1 MWFEAKFPE
10 FPLEEKCQQFYE
22 RSRNEAIPPTGI
34 TASFYLDLAEKIV
47 RSTVDWVDESG
58 NVIDPVY
65 QDVWAHSSQRF
76 ASSVGPLIKNGRC
89 LDLLDVCVKNIEKSV
104 SDMRTG
110 SGRAHDFWTRD
121 IFLAIDCIRDR
132 VPAARVERWLTDLSE
147 YDPRDIYLDISAK
160 FSPKDIHNWSVYSLT
175 GEQMRRQMGAADEL
189 DFIDE
194 HLKIQLQYRFTDM
207 GMYVDPHG
215 PMTYDLSVRQNLA
228 LLMKYGYD
236 GVYQPQVEEIL
247 RRGAWTQL
255 FYQSSTGEMPF
266 GGRSNQFHHTEG
278 MFCCVAEYM
287 AQKYWEAGEE
297 DIAGIFK
304 RAARKSA
311 LSLQRWVLDAEPFR
325 HIKNMF
331 PQASLHG
338 CDRYGYVTGYGLL
351 ASNLLA
357 LAALMSNDDIPE
369 KAAPADLGGYVLA
382 TPTDF
387 HRFWAAAGP
396 LHVEIDLAAQLE
408 FDATGLS
415 RIHHRDFPS
424 ELGLSGG
431 ILSNPTYRS
440 SIPPADRNYAIGP
453 MWRNLDG
460 EWRSLAETRPKQC
473 LVNLVHET
481 PELVEFEIEY
491 AGESIVKEHYWI
503 TPQKVRITYQL
514 AKKRIR
520 VTVPLLKTDGQVHSL
535 IQVEE
540 HEISVTY
547 RGGIFTA
554 KCLDPECRVSR
565 ENKHYPNRNGVYDIG
580 VFEVDSN
587 ELSIELTFEK
597 KRRE

>member
-1 MWFEAKFPE
+1 
-10 FPLEEKCQQFYE
+10 
-22 RSRNEAIPPTGI
+22 
-34 TASFYLDLAEKIV
+34 
-47 RSTVDWVDESG
+47 
-58 NVIDPVY
+58 
-65 QDVWAHSSQRF
+65 
-76 ASSVGPLIKNGRC
+76 
-89 LDLLDVCVKNIEKSV
+89 
-104 SDMRTG
+104 
-110 SGRAHDFWTRD
+110 
-121 IFLAIDCIRDR
+121 
-132 VPAARVERWLTDLSE
+132 
-147 YDPRDIYLDISAK
+147 
-160 FSPKDIHNWSVYSLT
+160 
-175 GEQMRRQMGAADEL
+175 
-189 DFIDE
+189 
-194 HLKIQLQYRFTDM
+194 
-207 GMYVDPHG
+207 
-215 PMTYDLSVRQNLA
+215 
-228 LLMKYGYD
+228 
-236 GVYQPQVEEIL
+236 
-247 RRGAWTQL
+247 
-255 FYQSSTGEMPF
+255 MPF

>member
-22 RSRNEAIPPTGI
+22 RSKNEVVIPTEI

-47 RSTVDWVDESG
+47 RSAADWVNEKGD
-58 NVIDPVY
+58 VIDPVY
-65 QDVWAHSSQRF
+65 QGVWAHSSQRF
-76 ASSVGPLIKNGRC
+76 ASFVGPLIKKGRC
-89 LDLLDVCVKNIEKSV
+89 FDLLELCVKNIDKSV
-104 SDMRTG
+104 RDMKTG
-110 SGRAHDFWTRD
+110 SGRGHDFRTRD

-132 VPAARVERWLTDLSE
+132 VPAAQVEQWLADMGDYQPQELFLYVSSKK
-147 YDPRDIYLDISAK
+147 PAK
-160 FSPKDIHNWSVYSLT
+160 EIHNWSVYSLT
-175 GEQMRRQMGAADEL
+175 GEQMRRHMGVADEL
-189 DFIDE
+189 AFIDE
-194 HLKIQLQYRFTDM
+194 HLKIQLEYRFTDM
-207 GMYVDPHG
+207 GMYIDPHG

-228 LLMKYGYD
+228 LLMTYGYD
-236 GVYQPQVEEIL
+236 GAYRPQVEEIL

-255 FYQSSTGEMPF
+255 FYQSTTGEMPF

-287 AQKYWEAGEE
+287 AQKYWDAGEK

-325 HIKNMF
+325 HVKNMF

-351 ASNLLA
+351 ASNLFA

-369 KAAPADLGGYVLA
+369 KLTPADLGGYVMT
-382 TPTDF
+382 TPTEF

-408 FDATGLS
+408 FDATGLG

-431 ILSNPTYRS
+431 LLSNPTYRS
-440 SIPPADRNYAIGP
+440 SIPPAEKNYAIGP

-460 EWRSLAETRPKQC
+460 EWCSLAETQPKEC
-473 LVNLVHET
+473 VVNLVHET
-481 PELVEFEIEY
+481 PGLVEFEIEY
-491 AGESIVKEHYWI
+491 AGEGIVTEHYWI
-503 TPQKVRITYQL
+503 SPQKVRVTYQVP
-514 AKKRIR
+514 KKQIR
-520 VTVPLLKTDGQVHSL
+520 VTVPLLKTDGMAHST
-535 IQVEE
+535 IHVEDNGF
-540 HEISVTY
+540 SVIY

-554 KCLDPECRVSR
+554 KCLDSGCSVFR
-565 ENKHYPNRNGVYDIG
+565 ENKHLPNRNGVYDMG
-580 VFEVDSN
+580 VFEAESN
-587 ELSIELTFEK
+587 ELSIELAFEK
-597 KRRE
+597 EPGE